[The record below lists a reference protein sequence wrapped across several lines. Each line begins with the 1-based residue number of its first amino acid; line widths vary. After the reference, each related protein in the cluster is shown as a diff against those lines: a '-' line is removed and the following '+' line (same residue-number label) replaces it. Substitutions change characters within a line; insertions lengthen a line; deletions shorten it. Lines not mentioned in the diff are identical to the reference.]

1 MTNEEYWE
9 KTNSY
14 LPLGVALASGYG
26 SLSQESIQESNARGQ
41 INWLWTFNYG
51 NNQQLINLINLGNKA
66 FTTNYVGD
74 FTNNDYKVVVDD
86 ITLASGETKTLSAS
100 TVSYVDEKTAIDNFE
115 IIVLSDNATSN
126 GTSITRTGEGDIYV
140 IVKHNT
146 TWNLYNYVQK
156 YYIYSE
162 VIKIS

>member
-1 MTNEEYWE
+1 MCT
-9 KTNSY
+9 
-14 LPLGVALASGYG
+14 G
-26 SLSQESIQESNARGQ
+26 SLVLSITES
-41 INWLWTFNYG
+41 L
-51 NNQQLINLINLGNKA
+51 
-66 FTTNYVGD
+66 
-74 FTNNDYKVVVDD
+74 TNNDYKVVVDD